1 MQHTDLGEAVIV
13 PNLPWMIGGGLIIG
27 LVAILG
33 WIFTTW
39 RRVRHGYPLETSWGK
54 AIEPTVGK
62 EAAERIKLLTGENA
76 QLRAELGAIRD
87 RLETVERIVTD
98 TPSALSKE
106 IEALRIDQ
114 RGTAA

>member
-1 MQHTDLGEAVIV
+1 MPHTDLGEAVIV
-13 PNLPWMIGGGLIIG
+13 PNLPWIIGGGLILG

-39 RRVRHGYPLETSWGK
+39 LRVRHGYPLETSWGRP
-54 AIEPTVGK
+54 IEPTVGK

-76 QLRAELGAIRD
+76 QLRAELGAIKD

-98 TPSALSKE
+98 KPSALTKE
-106 IEALRIDQ
+106 IEALRLDH
-114 RGTAA
+114 GGNA